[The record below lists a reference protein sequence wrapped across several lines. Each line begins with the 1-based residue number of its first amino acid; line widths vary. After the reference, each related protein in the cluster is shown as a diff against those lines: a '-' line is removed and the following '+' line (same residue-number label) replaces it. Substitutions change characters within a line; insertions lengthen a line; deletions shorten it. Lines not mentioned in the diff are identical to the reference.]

1 MNTILSLLILFS
13 SFTFGLG
20 LIAIIM
26 LLMGLCGAPGAIF
39 FELGRK
45 AQNGALTILG
55 LILTAFGQS
64 FVICSYAVF
73 VVSALRA
80 VSVAMHDI
88 PTWPLWI
95 AAFFHS
101 NAVPVYAMKE
111 RPEVPTSQH
120 MTLGFVSFVSFVCF
134 LIMAFA
140 PQCLDPIFSWI
151 PFFQSNI
158 N

>member
-26 LLMGLCGAPGAIF
+26 LLMGLCGAPGAIL
-39 FELGRK
+39 FESGRN
-45 AQNGALTILG
+45 ARNGTLTFLG
-55 LILTAFGQS
+55 LILTAFGQA

-80 VSVAMHDI
+80 VSVAIHDI

-101 NAVPVYAMKE
+101 SAVPVYAMKE
-111 RPEVPTSQH
+111 RPEVPTAQH
-120 MTLGFVSFVSFVCF
+120 MTLGFVSFISFICF

-140 PQCLDPIFSWI
+140 PQCLYPIFSWI